1 MLSPPETAMY
11 FGYVVRLFYEINYL
25 AMVAHGSQMA
35 TFCTILGLVIEFYTG
50 DSTLQTVVWTVQSG
64 LHFIAFNI
72 LLQRNL
78 NKHMQEFREVRTPLS
93 HQSVHA

>member
-1 MLSPPETAMY
+1 
-11 FGYVVRLFYEINYL
+11 
-25 AMVAHGSQMA
+25 MVAHDLQMA

-64 LHFIAFNI
+64 LQFIAFNI

-78 NKHMQEFREVRTPLS
+78 NKHMQEFREVRTLYLIS
-93 HQSVHA
+93 LYMHNLCIRRQYI